1 MQQLRVRTKCQV
13 ATVLGNSF
21 LLAVKGSTPEKFAG
35 NKPGFRSRQCDF
47 TKKSKVELPAN
58 KSNDLCQLIQAIESS
73 EEGKAELDKIIGE
86 GNKFERKNVL
96 KAGDCIEEV
105 WKRDREGFFKDQ
117 RNNALAV
124 YNHSPSAYEALYSLS
139 ILQLPC
145 TQVLKRVWK
154 DGAEQPGIDHRYFQS
169 QEEKFKEKRIVKV
182 LIHMKVPWSL
192 KGGGIT
198 SFTMVEDELPVL
210 HDVFS
215 SVIQSGCQKASYI
228 VQFLWCDLTSGFDLI
243 GPLFPVPK
251 SMYANILQQFFML
264 CLKSFHAYGC
274 RVSIVLWDG
283 ASSNLT
289 LLKMLCGCP
298 RAILLVNDAAEDL
311 RARYFVDISFAN
323 PEDSSGSPVFAI
335 ICPSH
340 QRQLDPS
347 QCKTSQDHAGC
358 GKRSFLSRVAGGEDA
373 PRHSWPWQLSLRVL
387 SQDGRLLHICGGSL
401 IRDEWVVTA
410 EHCVVDQDDIP
421 RNPSFYTVIVE
432 WGMTEGGGNI
442 ADTLQQAMLPVQSRN
457 RCSKRWGRLGA
468 PIDKKSMICAG
479 SGKPGEAGGSQGDSD
494 GPYVCEESGKWV
506 LRGDVSWGHRMCR
519 TDLFTVFARISSFR
533 DWIDAKLKGDS
544 SGGCG

>member
-1 MQQLRVRTKCQV
+1 M
-13 ATVLGNSF
+13 S
-21 LLAVKGSTPEKFAG
+21 
-35 NKPGFRSRQCDF
+35 GF
-47 TKKSKVELPAN
+47 T
-58 KSNDLCQLIQAIESS
+58 
-73 EEGKAELDKIIGE
+73 
-86 GNKFERKNVL
+86 
-96 KAGDCIEEV
+96 
-105 WKRDREGFFKDQ
+105 
-117 RNNALAV
+117 
-124 YNHSPSAYEALYSLS
+124 
-139 ILQLPC
+139 
-145 TQVLKRVWK
+145 
-154 DGAEQPGIDHRYFQS
+154 FQ
-169 QEEKFKEKRIVKV
+169 
-182 LIHMKVPWSL
+182 IHMKVPWSL

-340 QRQLDPS
+340 QSKDDTSRVRSQSQCTWPKICICVQRQLDPS

-421 RNPSFYTVIVE
+421 RNPSFYTVIVGAHKRLGTPDVQQTIKVRALFSYEDFSMQHLKNDIALLHLSQPAKLSDKVNPVCLPVQGSEISAGHRCYITE

-544 SGGCG
+544 GGCG